1 MIYTQRQ
8 PTTDDKENEE
18 IQKIGGQIDT
28 LLNDIT
34 VAQKKFSEETN
45 PIIQNIEN
53 YSEIPDINIQ
63 DEADKKELLSSEDKL
78 DDDLD
83 DAIIDL
89 ATKEEEI

>member
-83 DAIIDL
+83 DAIINL